1 MIVYCRTTKD
11 TARLLAEDLG
21 MPCYNPHGETNGG
34 KSKYVIRWG
43 TGGGLGYIPE
53 TVLNKM
59 AAVKK
64 AVNKLG
70 SIKLFNTAGVRTA
83 TLFKEG
89 FTTTPCVGRSIEHT
103 QGQNFWLCWA
113 PDQIHTAKLEGA
125 EYFIDY
131 IPIKQEYRVH
141 VMDGKVVFCQRKY
154 PKDRVSSA
162 FMGIQGFSNGW
173 HRHAFD
179 GAVSKDIK
187 DTARDAVAALGLDF
201 GGVDVLISQTDNLA
215 YVAEVNT
222 GPALPTEEVRKFYTN
237 YFTKKLGL

>member
-1 MIVYCRTTKD
+1 VIVYCRTTKD
-11 TARLLAEDLG
+11 TAKLLAADLG
-21 MPCYNPHGETNGG
+21 IPCYNPHGGEVNG

-43 TGGGLGYIPE
+43 TGAGLGYIPE
-53 TVLNKM
+53 IVVNKK
-59 AAVKK
+59 AAVRK

-70 SIKLFNTAGVRTA
+70 SIKLFNDNGIRTA
-83 TLFKEG
+83 PFS
-89 FTTTPCVGRSIEHT
+89 TTTPCVGRSIEHT

-113 PDQIHTAKLEGA
+113 PDQVHTAKMEGA

-131 IPIKQEYRVH
+131 IPIKQEYRIH
-141 VMDGKVVFCQRKY
+141 VMDGEVVFTQRKY

-173 HRHAFD
+173 HKHAFD
-179 GAVSKDIK
+179 GEVSEDIIK
-187 DTARDAVAALGLDF
+187 TAKNAVAALGLDF
-201 GGVDVLISQTDNLA
+201 GGVDILISQTDNLA

-222 GPALPTEEVRKFYTN
+222 GPALPTEEVRKFYTE

>member
-1 MIVYCRTTKD
+1 VIVYCRTTKD

-21 MPCYNPHGETNGG
+21 MPCYNPHGETKG
-34 KSKYVIRWG
+34 KAKHVIRWG
-43 TGGGLGYIPE
+43 TAAGLGYVPD
-53 TVLNKM
+53 VVVNKM
-59 AAVKK
+59 ANIKK
-64 AVNKLG
+64 AVHKLE
-70 SIKLFNTAGVRTA
+70 SIKLFNAREVRTA
-83 TLFKEG
+83 KFT
-89 FTTTPCVGRSIEHT
+89 TTTPCVGRSIEHT
-103 QGQNFWLCWA
+103 QGQNFWLCWEKG
-113 PDQIHTAKLEGA
+113 QIQTAELEGA
-125 EYFIDY
+125 EYFIEY

-141 VMDGKVVFCQRKY
+141 VMDGKVVFTQRKY
-154 PKDRVSSA
+154 PKDRISSA

-201 GGVDVLISQTDNLA
+201 GGVDILISQTDNLA

-222 GPALPTEEVRKFYTN
+222 GPALPTEEVRKYYTN